1 MNIIVLGAG
10 TFGTAIANEL
20 SVNTQNKVILFSRN
34 EKKVWEINDFHTNKS
49 CFPNKRLSENLNAS
63 SKTSIMKNADVII
76 LDSLRIKPHISHFN
90 LEQSVSLLQEL
101 KPKKALLTHISH
113 YMGLQA
119 RVNELLPKNISLSFD
134 RQSIVL

>member
-34 EKKVWEINDFHTNKS
+34 DNKVHEINDFHTNKS

-63 SKTSIMKNADVII
+63 SMIT
-76 LDSLRIKPHISHFN
+76 
-90 LEQSVSLLQEL
+90 
-101 KPKKALLTHISH
+101 
-113 YMGLQA
+113 
-119 RVNELLPKNISLSFD
+119 
-134 RQSIVL
+134 